1 MPTTPVVDLTT
12 RDSHTCKNCLGFK
25 SSIVL
30 IWSTRISNIR
40 DEASTLTT
48 FLTAQ
53 VAKFSEVAG
62 TYDLD
67 FGHTL
72 TPTAS
77 NSPARRDF
85 ISDATKAIDKTVND
99 FKHLGNFNLDKTETF
114 SVAAGTPNT
123 ATNILNRSGV
133 KIDCVNCYTLGK
145 VTLTGHISV
154 GYVTT
159 QLSTYFR

>member
-1 MPTTPVVDLTT
+1 MP
-12 RDSHTCKNCLGFK
+12 
-25 SSIVL
+25 SIVL
-30 IWSTRISNIR
+30 ICPTRISNIR

-72 TPTAS
+72 TPEAS
-77 NSPARRDF
+77 SSPSRRDF
-85 ISDATKAIDKTVND
+85 LGDISNTIQK
-99 FKHLGNFNLDKTETF
+99 LGNLDKTETF

-123 ATNILNRSGV
+123 ATNILDNSGV

-154 GYVTT
+154 SYITA
-159 QLSTYFR
+159 QLSTYFG

>member
-1 MPTTPVVDLTT
+1 MPSLVLT
-12 RDSHTCKNCLGFK
+12 
-25 SSIVL
+25 
-30 IWSTRISNIR
+30 WPTRISNIR

-53 VAKFSEVAG
+53 LTKFSEVAG

-72 TPTAS
+72 SSKAS
-77 NSPARRDF
+77 SSPSRRGF
-85 ISDATKAIDKTVND
+85 IDDATKAIGKAAGDVSSTIDKAIND

-123 ATNILNRSGV
+123 ATNILDKSGV

-145 VTLTGHISV
+145 VTLTGHVSV
-154 GYVTT
+154 SYGFAQIPTCYH
-159 QLSTYFR
+159 